1 WNNIPSIID
10 HFLFLAGK
18 TSSLCMMTV
27 SIIEDRGNA
36 YFSFSIS
43 TSIMEIIDKVK
54 GNCIEKVVPSPYFDS
69 IDILPPN
76 DSIVFFTTSKP
87 TPRPEISETSSAVE
101 NPLDNINS

>member
-1 WNNIPSIID
+1 
-10 HFLFLAGK
+10 
-18 TSSLCMMTV
+18 MMTV

-87 TPRPEISETSSAVE
+87 TPRPEISETRSEEHTSELQSRFDLVCRLLLE
-101 NPLDNINS
+101 NKNNSKQRGQN